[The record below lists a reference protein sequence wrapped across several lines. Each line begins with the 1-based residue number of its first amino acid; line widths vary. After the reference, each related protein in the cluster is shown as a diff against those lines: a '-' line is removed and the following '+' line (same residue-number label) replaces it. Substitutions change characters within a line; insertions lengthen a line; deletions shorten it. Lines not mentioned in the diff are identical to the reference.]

1 MQDYK
6 NKKIFITGV
15 AGFIG
20 FHLAKKLT
28 EIGFTVIGI
37 DNLNDYYDINLKYAR
52 LKELGIISNDNE
64 KFISK
69 DKSFIFFKINLS
81 EKNKIVE
88 IFNHNDFIS
97 IIHLAAQAGVRY
109 SIEFPDKY
117 IESNINGFFNI
128 LEVAKQFKIKNL
140 LYASSSSVYGNNSKM
155 PFTETEDASFPESL
169 YAATKKSNELM
180 ACSYSKLYNFNTIGL
195 RFFTVYGPWGRPDMS
210 PFLFTNAILSNKK
223 INLFNNGIM
232 ERDFTYI
239 DDIVEGIVSLHDYYL
254 KIECEVENKFE
265 IYNIGNGNSVKILDF
280 INEIE
285 KNLNLKAEFNYLPMQ
300 KGDVYKTYASTDKLK
315 LITKYNPKTNI
326 EIGVRDFIIWFKNFY
341 KI

>member
-20 FHLAKKLT
+20 FHLAKKLV

-37 DNLNDYYDINLKYAR
+37 DNLNDYYDVNLKYAR
-52 LKELGIISNDNE
+52 LQELGIILGGNE
-64 KFISK
+64 KFINN
-69 DKSFIFFKINLS
+69 DKNFIFFKIDLS
-81 EKNKIVE
+81 EKNKIIE
-88 IFNHNDFIS
+88 IFNNNEFIS
-97 IIHLAAQAGVRY
+97 IIHLAAQAGVRH
-109 SIEFPDKY
+109 SIDFPEKY
-117 IESNINGFFNI
+117 IESNIKGFFNI

-155 PFTETEDASFPESL
+155 PFTETEDTSFPESL

-180 ACSYSKLYNFNTIGL
+180 ACSYSKLYKLNTIGL

-210 PFLFTNAILSNKK
+210 PFLFTKAILTNKK
-223 INLFNNGIM
+223 INLFNNGVM

-239 DDIVEGIVSLHDYYL
+239 DDIIDGIISIHKYYL
-254 KIECEVENKFE
+254 NTNVENIFE
-265 IYNIGNGNSVKILDF
+265 TYNIGNGNSIKLLDF

-285 KNLNLKAEFNYLPMQ
+285 KNLNLKAEFNHLPMQ
-300 KGDVYKTYASTDKLK
+300 KGDVYKTFASTNKLR
-315 LITKYNPKTNI
+315 LVTNYNPKINI
-326 EIGVRDFIIWFKNFY
+326 EVGVKKFILWYKDFY